1 MRFNLIL
8 AMAVGLLVA
17 ACESTPETV
26 EDDAGAG
33 EAVEVAEDTMMDVV
47 PIDPRSEQYVQEILG
62 DRVFFALDSSVLN
75 ARAQTTIKRWADW
88 MTEFSDVIVVVEGHC
103 DERGTRE
110 YNIALG
116 DRRANAVKD
125 HLVVLGI
132 DPSRIAIISYGK
144 ERPAVL
150 GHTEA
155 AWGQNRRG
163 VLVLS

>member
-1 MRFNLIL
+1 MRLKLVFALAASLLI
-8 AMAVGLLVA
+8 A

-26 EDDAGAG
+26 EVDDGAG
-33 EAVEVAEDTMMDVV
+33 QAVDLTEDTMVDVD
-47 PIDPRSEQYVQEILG
+47 PIDPRSEKYLQEVLG

-75 ARAQTTIKRWADW
+75 ARAQTTIRRWAEW
-88 MTEFSDVIVVVEGHC
+88 MTEFSDVIVVIEGHC

-110 YNIALG
+110 YNLALG

-125 HLVVLGI
+125 HLAVLGI
-132 DPSRIAIISYGK
+132 DTNRITTISYGK
-144 ERPAVL
+144 ERPAIL

-163 VLVLS
+163 VLTLS